1 MRFCLHD
8 INSGAHNFK
17 VLESLSGPV
26 VSSSQTNVK
35 SDTSEEKVVCILAQ
49 CEVDFYPNYFIELT
63 KAFSNQ
69 NLAVAYSDFEYK
81 SDFKLADSHIRLP
94 HWSPERYLSNDYL
107 GPIVVMDFDRF
118 SSNAISNSFNRTNLM
133 LECIAKN
140 LDVQLIESVG
150 YQVEA
155 LQLDLK
161 QISRKPEI
169 QDFLNK
175 NRSRSE
181 VVSDATPWLQVSN
194 KGLAPNVIS
203 VVIPT
208 RGTKKSRR
216 SNEMIV
222 DCVQSLTQQN
232 IGASK
237 VEVVVVYDS
246 DRRTGYLDKLSQ
258 LQSENV
264 SIKLVPYEPP
274 FNFSAKC
281 NLGAENSSGDV
292 ILFLND
298 DTLWR
303 SSDSLLELAGSA
315 MIENVGAVGAKLY
328 FENDRLQHA
337 GYFLTHGFVGHAYF
351 RDLDGFGPFGDLTA
365 THEVIGVTGAC
376 LAQRRSVWENLGGW
390 DVSFPGAYNDIDYC
404 FRIREQGFSILQV
417 NSARLYHYESIT
429 RNPTVRLE
437 ETRLIHEKW
446 GKAFGSEP
454 YFRQAVLHP
463 EVKYLRG
470 EVIQAYTRYVE
481 TTYRHYGLVGV
492 LRLFTNKINK
502 VRIKLFS

>member
-1 MRFCLHD
+1 MRFCLH
-8 INSGAHNFK
+8 NLTTGAHDFTA
-17 VLESLSGPV
+17 LESISAPV
-26 VSSSQTNVK
+26 VSSSQPNVK
-35 SDTSEEKVVCILAQ
+35 SDAVEEKIVCILAQ
-49 CEVDFYPNYFIELT
+49 CEVDFYAHYFNDLI

-81 SDFKLADSHIRLP
+81 SDFNVADSHIRLP

-107 GPIVVMDFDRF
+107 GPIVAIDFNRF
-118 SSNAISNSFNRTNLM
+118 SSNVMPNNFNRTNLM
-133 LECIAKN
+133 LECMAQN
-140 LDVQLIESVG
+140 LEVQLIESVG

-155 LQLDLK
+155 LQLNLK
-161 QISRKPEI
+161 HVSHKPDI
-169 QDFLNK
+169 QNYLNK
-175 NRSRSE
+175 YRSGSE
-181 VVSDATPWLQVSN
+181 VLSDATPWLHVSN
-194 KGLAPNVIS
+194 KGLAPNIIS

-208 RGTKKSRR
+208 RGAKKSRR

-232 IGASK
+232 LGASQ

-246 DRRTGYLDKLSQ
+246 DRRTDYLDKLSQ
-258 LQSENV
+258 LESEMF
-264 SIKLVPYEPP
+264 SIKFVSYDPP

-281 NLGAENSSGDV
+281 NLGAENSSGEV

-351 RDLDGFGPFGDLTA
+351 RDLDGFGPFGDLIA

-376 LAQRRSVWENLGGW
+376 LAQRRSVWKSLEGW
-390 DVSFPGAYNDIDYC
+390 DTSFPGAYNDIDYC
-404 FRIREQGFSILQV
+404 FRIREQGFSILQI
-417 NSARLYHYESIT
+417 NAARLYHYESIT

-454 YFRQAVLHP
+454 YFRQAVMHP

-470 EVIQAYTRYVE
+470 EVIQAYTRYVK